1 MTTIHGEAS
10 LPPWL
15 IEFKHRS
22 AVRRKI
28 TAYKQE
34 DAAGLYHTYN
44 LNY

>member
-1 MTTIHGEAS
+1 MATIHIEVS

-15 IEFKHRS
+15 IEFKYRP
-22 AVRRKI
+22 AVRRKY

-34 DAAGLYHTYN
+34 DADGLYHTYT